1 MLLLF
6 IFIWI
11 IFNGNFT
18 VEILLF
24 GAGIS
29 AAVFIFMCAFS
40 GHSLKKELA
49 LYARIPLLIRHV
61 FILIFEI
68 IKANL
73 AVMKLII
80 SGKREPDAELVE
92 FDCDMGSETRQILL
106 ANSITLTPGTITVSL
121 DETSYKVHAL
131 TPELAEGLDDSS
143 FVHELKKEAAH
154 VE

>member
-6 IFIWI
+6 LVIWI

-18 VEILLF
+18 AEILVF
-24 GAGIS
+24 GIGVS
-29 AAVFIFMCAFS
+29 LVVFAFICAFS
-40 GHSLKKELA
+40 GHSVKKELA
-49 LYARIPLLIRHV
+49 LYAKIPQIIKHV
-61 FILIFEI
+61 LILILEI

-73 AVMKLII
+73 AVMKLIL
-80 SGKREPDAELVE
+80 SGKTEPDAEIVE

-121 DETSYKVHAL
+121 DDTTYKVHAL
-131 TPELAEGLDDSS
+131 TSELAEGIDDSV